1 MHFCHVYVKIFHS
14 RESVISVSV
23 GSTFDNLFCIFI
35 FSPNVKCPDPPI
47 TLADPDRV
55 KDAIDVIQYAEKPLV
70 IVGKGEK

>member
-1 MHFCHVYVKIFHS
+1 M
-14 RESVISVSV
+14 
-23 GSTFDNLFCIFI
+23 GSSFDNLFCIFI